1 MNRSCESSNAH
12 SSSEH
17 PMATNSTGEIH
28 RNADSRAHKH
38 NNIIAIARLLAV
50 VLENDVNERPEVSS

>member
-1 MNRSCESSNAH
+1 
-12 SSSEH
+12 
-17 PMATNSTGEIH
+17 MATNSTGEIH

-50 VLENDVNERPEVSS
+50 MLENDVNERPEVSS